1 MVLVH
6 VKYYRKKRSRFRLAW
21 SRPCTDQG
29 QTVYSVHA
37 QISAKFHPGRSTCGS
52 MAAEKPVFDSNRGRS
67 SLSGHGRQNA
77 ADVAACPFQP

>member
-1 MVLVH
+1 MLSITE
-6 VKYYRKKRSRFRLAW
+6 KKRSRFRLAW

-67 SLSGHGRQNA
+67 SLSGWAWPTKCCRCRCLSPPA
-77 ADVAACPFQP
+77 V